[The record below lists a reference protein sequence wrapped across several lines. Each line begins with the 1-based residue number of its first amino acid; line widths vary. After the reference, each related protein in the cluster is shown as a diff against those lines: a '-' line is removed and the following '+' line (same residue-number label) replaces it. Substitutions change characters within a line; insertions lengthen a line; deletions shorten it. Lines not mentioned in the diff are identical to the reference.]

1 MMREKRLMLGSV
13 KMENILILRGRIKQI
28 YSLKQLPKRNWWS
41 HPKGRRRGRETDIN
55 GLLKGF
61 QYQDKDEIASSSS
74 DESDSSREE
83 SDSDIEK
90 TSVNMDSDDER
101 KEINVRKRKNGKHP
115 HFEGEDQANL
125 LPKTTPKKKLVES
138 PKVQIL

>member
-1 MMREKRLMLGSV
+1 M
-13 KMENILILRGRIKQI
+13 
-28 YSLKQLPKRNWWS
+28 
-41 HPKGRRRGRETDIN
+41 
-55 GLLKGF
+55 
-61 QYQDKDEIASSSS
+61 
-74 DESDSSREE
+74 
-83 SDSDIEK
+83 
-90 TSVNMDSDDER
+90 NMDSDDER